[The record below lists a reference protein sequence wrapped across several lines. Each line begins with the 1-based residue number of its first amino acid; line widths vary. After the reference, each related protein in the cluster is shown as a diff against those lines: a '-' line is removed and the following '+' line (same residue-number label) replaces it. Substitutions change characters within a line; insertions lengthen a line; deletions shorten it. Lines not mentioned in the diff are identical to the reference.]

1 MRLSPNFGTGG
12 RMLDSFDRALL
23 DEIQRDDSRTA
34 DQLATVVP
42 LSPSAIARRL
52 RRLREQGIVRRTIAL
67 ISPKLVESRLRALV
81 FITLSEHADLPG
93 KAALDARLNATSAV
107 QFCYEVTGAVD
118 MIALIDCAN
127 MAEFTSIIDDLLV
140 PDPTLRRYDTHF
152 IRREVKFEPFVRVGE
167 VTPGG

>member
-1 MRLSPNFGTGG
+1 
-12 RMLDSFDRALL
+12 MLDSFDRALL